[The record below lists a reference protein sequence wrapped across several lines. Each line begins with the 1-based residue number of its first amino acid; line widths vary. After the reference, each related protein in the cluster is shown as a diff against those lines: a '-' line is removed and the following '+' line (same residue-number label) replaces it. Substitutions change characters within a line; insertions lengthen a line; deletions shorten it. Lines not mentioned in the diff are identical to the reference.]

1 MRATPDTTLLPTETD
16 VAVVGAGLSGAVIAA
31 ELAAAGL
38 SVVLLERGRHWDPA
52 EYRGP
57 HDDWEAAATGPW
69 HPSPNRRRLPEDYPI
84 DDDAAEMK
92 PLMFNAVGGSTIIYG
107 AHWMRL
113 LPSDFRR
120 RTLDGV
126 GDNWP
131 IGYADL
137 APFYDRADH
146 DFGASGIA
154 GDPAGPA
161 RPDYPMPPLPIGAI
175 GETVAAAHARL
186 GWHWWPGSNAIASR
200 PWQGRRPCVLRSA
213 CGEGCSEG
221 AKASVDRTHL
231 PRAVAAGA
239 RVIAGARVV
248 QIETDVTGRANG
260 VVWRDA
266 AGLRQRLRAQIV
278 VLAANA
284 LGSARL
290 LLGSSPGGLA
300 NRSGL
305 VGRRLMMHPFT
316 RVAGLFDR
324 PMGTSQG
331 AWGQA
336 IYSLE
341 FAEADPA
348 NGRPHGAKW
357 NLGPSGGPLHGALFP
372 WPDGP
377 PTGAR
382 LHERVAAWLDRA
394 ALWGIT
400 VDDPPEPENRVEL
413 DPDTPVDGDDLPGLR
428 LTYRIAPECRDVLAF
443 NAARARESF
452 EAAGAVETVALPLAQ
467 DYGWHLLGTCRM
479 GNDPETSVVDR
490 WGEAHD
496 HPGLFIADSSV
507 FVTGGSMNPAATI
520 AALSLRTAAHILA
533 SRSRS

>member
-1 MRATPDTTLLPTETD
+1 MRATPDAALPPAETD
-16 VAVVGAGLSGAVIAA
+16 VAIVGAGLSGAVLAA

-38 SVVLLERGRHWDPA
+38 RVILLERGRHWDPA

-57 HDDWEAAATGPW
+57 HDDWEAAATGSW

-84 DDDAAEMK
+84 DDSAAEMK

-120 RTLDGV
+120 QTLDGV
-126 GDNWP
+126 GDDWP
-131 IGYADL
+131 IGYAEL
-137 APFYDRADH
+137 APFYDRADQ
-146 DFGASGIA
+146 DFGVSGIA
-154 GDPAGPA
+154 GDPAGPT

-231 PRAVAAGA
+231 PRAMAAGA

-248 QIETDVTGRANG
+248 KIETDSTGRASG
-260 VVWRDA
+260 VIWRDA
-266 AGLRQRLRAQIV
+266 AGFRQRLRAHIV

-290 LLGSSPGGLA
+290 LLGSAPDGLA

-357 NLGPSGGPLHGALFP
+357 NLGPSGGPLHAALFP

-377 PTGAR
+377 PTGAK

-400 VDDPPEPENRVEL
+400 VDDPPETENRVEL
-413 DPDTPVDGDDLPGLR
+413 DPGTPVDGDDLPGLR
-428 LTYRIAPECRDVLAF
+428 LIYRIAPECRNVLAF

-520 AALSLRTAAHILA
+520 AALSLRTAAQILA
-533 SRSRS
+533 SRSGS

>member
-1 MRATPDTTLLPTETD
+1 MSVTPDALPPPREAD
-16 VAVVGAGLSGAVIAA
+16 VVIVGAGLSGAVMAA
-31 ELAAAGL
+31 ELAAAGKR
-38 SVVLLERGRHWDPA
+38 VVLLERGRQWDPQD
-52 EYRGP
+52 YRGP

-69 HPSPNRRRLPEDYPI
+69 NPSPNRRKLPEDYPI
-84 DDDAAEMK
+84 DDSGAEMK
-92 PLMFNAVGGSTIIYG
+92 PLLFNGVGGSTVLYG

-126 GDNWP
+126 GDDWP
-131 IGYADL
+131 IGYGEL
-137 APFYDRADH
+137 APFYDRVDR
-146 DFGASGIA
+146 DFGVSGIA
-154 GDPAGPA
+154 GDPAFPA
-161 RPDYPMPPLPIGAI
+161 RPDYPMPPLPIGKI
-175 GETVAAAHARL
+175 GETVAAAHARM

-200 PWQGRRPCVLRSA
+200 PWRGRRPCVLRSA

-231 PRAVAAGA
+231 PAAVAAGA
-239 RVIAGARVV
+239 RLVTGARVV
-248 QIETDVTGRANG
+248 KIETDASGRASG

-266 AGLRQRLRAQIV
+266 TGVRRRLRAAKV

-290 LLGSSPGGLA
+290 LLSSGAAGLA

-324 PMGTSQG
+324 PMDASQG

-336 IYSLE
+336 LYSME

-348 NGRPHGAKW
+348 SGRPHGAKW
-357 NLGPSGGPLHGALFP
+357 NLGPSGGPLHAALFP
-372 WPDGP
+372 WPGGP
-377 PTGAR
+377 PIGAE
-382 LHERVAAWLDRA
+382 LHERVAVWLDRA

-400 VDDPPEPENRVEL
+400 VDDPPDPENRVQL
-413 DPDTPVDGDDLPGLR
+413 DAGAPVEGDDLPGLR
-428 LTYRIAPECRDVLAF
+428 LTYRIPAECREVLAF
-443 NAARARESF
+443 NAARACESF
-452 EAAGAVETVALPLAQ
+452 EAAGAVETIALPLAE

-479 GNDPETSVVDR
+479 GDDPETSVVDR

-507 FVTGGSMNPAATI
+507 FVTGGSVNPAATV
-520 AALSLRTAAHILA
+520 AALSLRTAVQIL
-533 SRSRS
+533 SGRNGR